1 MARVSR
7 IRASESCQDQEPR
20 NPAAKQD
27 VCNRI
32 EEREKEKLN
41 MKSRIALS
49 VVFLL
54 IAATA
59 FAADAGATQS
69 NAQTSSV
76 APAPSE
82 AQKSFTAMKSLAGE
96 WEGPVTVPEMPEMSG
111 GKPMH
116 LSLRVTSRGNA
127 LVHEFQ
133 EAGTPLDA
141 TKYDHPVTMLYVDGD
156 QLTLVHYCDAGN
168 RPRMTGKMSPDG
180 KTVEFEL
187 KDISGST
194 EYHMH
199 HSVFTIIDA
208 NHHTEDW
215 TFMMNDKPIH
225 AHFDLQR
232 KN

>member
-1 MARVSR
+1 MKT
-7 IRASESCQDQEPR
+7 PR
-20 NPAAKQD
+20 K
-27 VCNRI
+27 
-32 EEREKEKLN
+32 
-41 MKSRIALS
+41 ALPL
-49 VVFLL
+49 VL
-54 IAATA
+54 ISLSTVMA
-59 FAADAGATQS
+59 FAQSDAQK
-69 NAQTSSV
+69 SSV
-76 APAPSE
+76 PPVPTE
-82 AQKSFTAMKSLAGE
+82 AQKSFATMKSLAGE
-96 WEGPVTVPEMPEMSG
+96 WEGPVTVAEMPEMSG

-116 LSLRVTSRGNA
+116 ATMRVTSRGHA

-141 TKYDHPVTMLYVDGD
+141 TKYDHPVTMLYVDEG

-180 KTVEFEL
+180 KKVEFEL

-194 EYHMH
+194 EHHMH

-225 AHFDLQR
+225 AHFDLHR
-232 KN
+232 TN